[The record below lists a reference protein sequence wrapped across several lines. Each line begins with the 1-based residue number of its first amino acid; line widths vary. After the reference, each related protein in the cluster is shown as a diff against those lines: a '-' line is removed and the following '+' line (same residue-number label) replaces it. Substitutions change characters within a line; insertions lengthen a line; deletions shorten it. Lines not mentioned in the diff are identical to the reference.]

1 MAVAEEQK
9 ALGQV
14 LQFLKTEGQEWMRHR
29 PTSADATMAAQS
41 AQGKFDLIADNEL
54 TSHFFHRGKEGQF
67 DANKV
72 IWLRPPA
79 KDPAAMAG
87 IWCRWNYEK
96 NLPNCGFYY
105 GLWSAQP
112 AFPVVDP
119 DDQAKH
125 PAFVGYRFETPE
137 QGDNH
142 NFYHAQP
149 CRSMGAKDDPVE
161 HGLPISERDPTWPLA
176 AANAL
181 ELLLCLVMSLYGM
194 SGLARLRDAI
204 NAEVSVRRNPR
215 LNEAMDKLLALK
227 HDAD

>member
-1 MAVAEEQK
+1 MAAAEEQK
-9 ALGQV
+9 ALGHV
-14 LQFLKTEGQEWMRHR
+14 LRILRAEGAEWMRHR

-41 AQGKFDLIADNEL
+41 AQRQFDLIADNEL
-54 TSHFFHRGKEGQF
+54 ASQFFHRGKEGQF
-67 DANKV
+67 DDNKV
-72 IWLRPPA
+72 IWLRPPV

-96 NLPNCGFYY
+96 VLPKCGFYY

-112 AFPVVDP
+112 GFPPVDMA
-119 DDQAKH
+119 DQAKH

-149 CRSMGAKDDPVE
+149 CRSMGALDDPVE

-176 AANAL
+176 ASNAL
-181 ELLLCLVMSLYGM
+181 ELLLCLVTSLYGM

-204 NAEVSVRRNPR
+204 NEEVSVRNNP
-215 LNEAMDKLLALK
+215 LLKAAIDKLLALK